1 MRSIGVSLTHTTV
14 AAEAF
19 VVALCT
25 GPYAEQSI
33 QEETDHG

>member
-19 VVALCT
+19 VVALCMR
-25 GPYAEQSI
+25 GDLEQRVR
-33 QEETDHG
+33 EEIRYG